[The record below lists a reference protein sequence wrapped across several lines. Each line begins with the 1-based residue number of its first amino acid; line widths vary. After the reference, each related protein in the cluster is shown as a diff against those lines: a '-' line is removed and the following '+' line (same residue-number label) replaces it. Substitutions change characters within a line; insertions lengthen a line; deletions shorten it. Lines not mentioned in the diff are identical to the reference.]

1 MKQNLQLRMSQ
12 NLALTPQLQQSIR
25 LLQLSSLE
33 LDQELE
39 IILQDNPLLE
49 LVNADNPDA
58 DIDDVSLPEANLSET
73 SNGVDHDPL
82 EADGGQSNQ
91 NDDFENDAFS
101 NLDYQE
107 IGSAPSEINQEAT
120 QESGSE
126 SSGELLEVKEDFS
139 ATDFDENYDE
149 YGSASNWDEGSRQ
162 NNGDDEDSD
171 YRRQEVVAVSLRD
184 HLLSQLK
191 LMPLSERD
199 QNLVLLLIDSINE
212 DGYLETSLEELVTEL
227 PPELEIELL
236 ELQTA
241 LKLIQSL
248 EPVGIGANNL
258 QECIML
264 QLNLLPANTEYLKF
278 AKTIVSQHLAVLAN
292 KDFVKLRKL
301 LNCDEV
307 TLKGAQT
314 LIKQQ
319 NPRPGSDYAQL
330 SADHFIQ
337 HEVLIKKVKGIWI
350 ATLNDGVVPKL
361 RINQMY
367 ADILKRNRENSSQY
381 LQTQM
386 QEAKWMIKNIQQ
398 RFSTILRVSQA
409 IVDRQRNFFEHGEIA
424 MRPLVLREIAEEL
437 ELHESTISRVTTHK
451 YMLTPRGVF
460 ELKYFFGSHVA
471 TDAGGECSATAIR
484 ALIKQMV
491 AEENIKKPLSDSQ
504 FSEILAKQGIVVARR
519 TIAKYRESLNIPPAN
534 LRKSL

>member
-1 MKQNLQLRMSQ
+1 MKQNLQLRISQ

-39 IILQDNPLLE
+39 TILQDNPLLE
-49 LVNADNPDA
+49 LVDGDNPDA
-58 DIDDVSLPEANLSET
+58 DVADVGLPEQP
-73 SNGVDHDPL
+73 NGADLDPV
-82 EADGGQSNQ
+82 EADGELSNQ

-107 IGSAPSEINQEAT
+107 INSTSAEAT
-120 QESGSE
+120 QESSTE
-126 SSGELLEVKEDFS
+126 PLETKEDFS

-162 NNGDDEDSD
+162 GNDGDDDGD
-171 YRRQEVVAVSLRD
+171 YTRQELVAESLRD

-212 DGYLETSLEELVTEL
+212 DGYLETSLEELVEEL
-227 PPELEIELL
+227 PLELEIELV

-248 EPVGIGANNL
+248 EPTGIGATNL

-264 QLNLLPANTEYLKF
+264 QLNLLPAHTEHLSV
-278 AKTIVSQHLAVLAN
+278 AKKIVSQHLAVLAN

-301 LNCDEV
+301 LNCDE
-307 TLKGAQT
+307 TALKGAQT

-330 SADHFIQ
+330 DRDHYIQ

-451 YMLTPRGVF
+451 YMLTP
-460 ELKYFFGSHVA
+460 
-471 TDAGGECSATAIR
+471 
-484 ALIKQMV
+484 
-491 AEENIKKPLSDSQ
+491 
-504 FSEILAKQGIVVARR
+504 ARR
-519 TIAKYRESLNIPPAN
+519 I
-534 LRKSL
+534 

>member
-1 MKQNLQLRMSQ
+1 MKQNLQLRVSQ
-12 NLALTPQLQQSIR
+12 NLTLTPQLQQSIR

-33 LDQELE
+33 LNQELDT
-39 IILQDNPLLE
+39 ILQENPLLE
-49 LVNADNPDA
+49 LVDGDNPDA
-58 DIDDVSLPEANLSET
+58 DLDDDIALPEQSNSADAEQIGADGET
-73 SNGVDHDPL
+73 SVD
-82 EADGGQSNQ
+82 
-91 NDDFENDAFS
+91 NDDFDAFS

-107 IGSAPSEINQEAT
+107 LTNAAPTSEEVPQEITNQ
-120 QESGSE
+120 Q
-126 SSGELLEVKEDFS
+126 EDFS
-139 ATDFDENYDE
+139 ATDFDEDYEE
-149 YGSASNWDEGSRQ
+149 YGSASQWDEGSRQ
-162 NNGDDEDSD
+162 NNGDDNDGD
-171 YRRQEVVAVSLRD
+171 YSRQEIVAESLRE

-199 QNLVLLLIDSINE
+199 QTLVLLLIDSIND
-212 DGYLETSLEELVTEL
+212 DGYLEESLEDMAESL
-227 PPELEIELL
+227 PLELEIELV

-241 LKLIQSL
+241 LKLIQHL
-248 EPVGIGANNL
+248 DPPGMGATNL

-264 QLNLLPANTEYLKF
+264 QLDMLPIETEYLSL

-292 KDFVKLRKL
+292 KDFAKLRKL
-301 LNCDEV
+301 LNCDEAC
-307 TLKGAQT
+307 LKGAQT

-330 SADHFIQ
+330 SRDHFIA
-337 HEVLIKKVKGIWI
+337 HEVLVKKVKGIWI
-350 ATLNDGVVPKL
+350 ATLNDGVIPKL

-367 ADILKRNRENSSQY
+367 ADILKRNRENSNQY

-409 IVDRQRNFFEHGEIA
+409 IVDRQRNFFEHGEVA
-424 MRPLVLREIAEEL
+424 MRPLVLREIADEL

-471 TDAGGECSATAIR
+471 TDAGGSASATAIR

-491 AEENIKKPLSDSQ
+491 ASENVKKPYSDNQ
-504 FSEILAKQGIVVARR
+504 FTDILAKQGIVVARR

-534 LRKSL
+534 LRKTL

>member
-1 MKQNLQLRMSQ
+1 MKQNLQLRISQ

-39 IILQDNPLLE
+39 TILQDNPLLE
-49 LVNADNPDA
+49 LVDGDNADG
-58 DIDDVSLPEANLSET
+58 DIDEAPEQT
-73 SNGVDHDPL
+73 NGLDHDPIT
-82 EADGGQSNQ
+82 ADGEQSNQ
-91 NDDFENDAFS
+91 NDDFETDAFS

-107 IGSAPSEINQEAT
+107 TSSTSSETSEEKPLEA
-120 QESGSE
+120 
-126 SSGELLEVKEDFS
+126 KEDFS
-139 ATDFDENYDE
+139 ATDFDEDYDE
-149 YGSASNWDEGSRQ
+149 YGSASQWDEGSRQ
-162 NNGDDEDSD
+162 NNSDDDDGDYS
-171 YRRQEVVAVSLRD
+171 RQEIIAESLRD

-191 LMPLSERD
+191 LMPLSDRD
-199 QNLVLLLIDSINE
+199 QNLLLLLIDSINE
-212 DGYLETSLEELVTEL
+212 DGYLETTLEELVEEL
-227 PPELEIELL
+227 PLELEIELL

-248 EPVGIGANNL
+248 EPAGIGATNL
-258 QECIML
+258 QECILL
-264 QLNLLPANTEYLKF
+264 QLNLLPADTDYLEI
-278 AKTIVSQHLAVLAN
+278 AKKIVSQHLAVLAN
-292 KDFVKLRKL
+292 KDFAKLRKL

-307 TLKGAQT
+307 ALKGAQS

-319 NPRPGSDYAQL
+319 NPRPGSDFAQL
-330 SADHFIQ
+330 DRDHFIQ
-337 HEVLIKKVKGIWI
+337 HEVLVKKVKGIWI

-386 QEAKWMIKNIQQ
+386 QEARWMIKNIQQ

-460 ELKYFFGSHVA
+460 ELKYFFGSHVS

>member
-1 MKQNLQLRMSQ
+1 MKQNLQLRISQ
-12 NLALTPQLQQSIR
+12 NLTLTPQLQQSIR

-33 LDQELE
+33 LNQELDV
-39 IILQDNPLLE
+39 ILQENPLLE
-49 LVNADNPDA
+49 LVDVDNPDA
-58 DIDDVSLPEANLSET
+58 DLDDELAPPEQ
-73 SNGVDHDPL
+73 SNGADA
-82 EADGGQSNQ
+82 EQIGADGESSQLDS
-91 NDDFENDAFS
+91 DDFDTFS
-101 NLDYQE
+101 NLDYQAPDSKDSSNTAPENTLEAPQE
-107 IGSAPSEINQEAT
+107 IANQ
-120 QESGSE
+120 Q
-126 SSGELLEVKEDFS
+126 EDFS
-139 ATDFDENYDE
+139 ATDFDEDYEE
-149 YGSASNWDEGSRQ
+149 YGSASSWDEGSRQ
-162 NNGDDEDSD
+162 NNGDDDGD
-171 YRRQEVVAVSLRD
+171 YSRQEIVSESLRE

-191 LMPLSERD
+191 LMPLSQRD

-212 DGYLETSLEELVTEL
+212 DGYLEESLEKLADSL
-227 PPELEIELL
+227 PLELEIELV

-241 LKLIQSL
+241 LKLIQHL
-248 EPVGIGANNL
+248 DPPGMGAINL
-258 QECIML
+258 QECILL
-264 QLNLLPANTEYLKF
+264 QLNLLPKETEYLDL
-278 AKTIVSQHLAVLAN
+278 AKNLVEQYLPVLAN

-301 LNCDEV
+301 LNCDEIA
-307 TLKGAQT
+307 LKGAQK

-330 SADHFIQ
+330 SKDHFIQ

-361 RINQMY
+361 RINQLY
-367 ADILKRNRENSSQY
+367 ADILKRNRENSNQY

-409 IVDRQRNFFEHGEIA
+409 IVDRQRNFFEHGEVA
-424 MRPLVLREIAEEL
+424 MRPLVLREIADEL

-471 TDAGGECSATAIR
+471 TDAGGSASATAIR

-491 AEENIKKPLSDSQ
+491 GSENVKKPYSDNQ
-504 FSEILAKQGIVVARR
+504 FTDILAKQGIIVARR

>member
-1 MKQNLQLRMSQ
+1 MKQNLQLRTSQ
-12 NLALTPQLQQSIR
+12 NLALTPQLQQSIK

-33 LDQELE
+33 LNQELE
-39 IILQDNPLLE
+39 TILQENPLLE
-49 LVNADNPDA
+49 LVDADNPDS
-58 DIDDVSLPEANLSET
+58 DFDDATPAEN
-73 SNGVDHDPL
+73 NGADHDANNDPMT
-82 EADGGQSNQ
+82 ADGEQSNQ
-91 NDDFENDAFS
+91 NEDFETDAFS
-101 NLDYQE
+101 NPDYQQDYQE
-107 IGSAPSEINQEAT
+107 SAESIDKP
-120 QESGSE
+120 QESSNE
-126 SSGELLEVKEDFS
+126 TIEAKEDFS

-149 YGSASNWDEGSRQ
+149 YGSAGQWDEASRQ
-162 NNGDDEDSD
+162 GNDGDDDGD
-171 YRRQEVVAVSLRD
+171 YTRQEVVAETLRE
-184 HLLSQLK
+184 HLLNQLK
-191 LMPLSERD
+191 LMPLSDRD
-199 QNLVLLLIDSINE
+199 QNLLLLLIDSIND
-212 DGYLETSLEELVTEL
+212 DGYLETTLEALVEELPL
-227 PPELEIELL
+227 ELEIELV

-241 LKLIQSL
+241 LKLIHSL
-248 EPVGIGANNL
+248 DPSGIGASNL
-258 QECIML
+258 QECILL
-264 QLNLLPANTEYLKF
+264 QLNLLPAETPYLAI
-278 AKTIVSQHLAVLAN
+278 AKTLVSQHLAVLAN
-292 KDFVKLRKL
+292 KDFLKLRKL
-301 LNCDEV
+301 LNCDEAA
-307 TLKGAQT
+307 LKGAQT

-330 SADHFIQ
+330 DRDHFIQ
-337 HEVLIKKVKGIWI
+337 HEVVIKKVKGIWV

-504 FSEILAKQGIVVARR
+504 FSEILSKQGIVVARR

>member
-1 MKQNLQLRMSQ
+1 MKQSLQLRISQ

-33 LDQELE
+33 LNQELDV
-39 IILQDNPLLE
+39 ILQENPLLE
-49 LVNADNPDA
+49 LVDGDNPDA
-58 DIDDVSLPEANLSET
+58 DLDDDLALPELANDADSDQV
-73 SNGVDHDPL
+73 G
-82 EADGGQSNQ
+82 ADGEASPDNE
-91 NDDFENDAFS
+91 DFDAFS
-101 NLDYQE
+101 NSDYQE
-107 IGSAPSEINQEAT
+107 VANPTPSAEEAPQEITSQ
-120 QESGSE
+120 Q
-126 SSGELLEVKEDFS
+126 EDFS
-139 ATDFDENYDE
+139 ATDFDEDYEE

-162 NNGDDEDSD
+162 NNSDDDDGDYS
-171 YRRQEVVAVSLRD
+171 RQEIIAESLRD
-184 HLLSQLK
+184 HLLNQLK

-199 QNLVLLLIDSINE
+199 QNLVFLLIDSINE
-212 DGYLETSLEELVTEL
+212 DGYLEESLEELEESL
-227 PPELEIELL
+227 PLELEIELV

-241 LKLIQSL
+241 LKHIQNL
-248 EPVGIGANNL
+248 DPPGIGATNL

-264 QLNLLPANTEYLKF
+264 QLNMLPKETEYLSV
-278 AKTIVSQHLAVLAN
+278 AKSIVSEHLAVLAN

-307 TLKGAQT
+307 VLKGAQT

-330 SADHFIQ
+330 SKDHFIQ
-337 HEVLIKKVKGIWI
+337 HEVIVKKVKGIWI

-361 RINQMY
+361 RINQLY
-367 ADILKRNRENSSQY
+367 ADILKRNRENSNQY

-484 ALIKQMV
+484 ALIKQLV
-491 AEENIKKPLSDSQ
+491 AEENIKKPLSDNQ
-504 FSEILAKQGIVVARR
+504 FSEVLAKQGIVVARR

>member
-1 MKQNLQLRMSQ
+1 MKQNLQLRISQ

-33 LDQELE
+33 LNQELDV
-39 IILQDNPLLE
+39 ILQENPLLE
-49 LVNADNPDA
+49 LVEGDDA
-58 DIDDVSLPEANLSET
+58 DADFDDEASLATPENTT
-73 SNGVDHDPL
+73 SDTTD
-82 EADGGQSNQ
+82 ADGVQTSE
-91 NDDFENDAFS
+91 NDDFDTDAFS
-101 NLDYQE
+101 NLDYKDSANTSSQIEETPQE
-107 IGSAPSEINQEAT
+107 ITST
-120 QESGSE
+120 
-126 SSGELLEVKEDFS
+126 KDDFS
-139 ATDFDENYDE
+139 ATDFDDDFDE

-162 NNGDDEDSD
+162 NSNDDDEGD
-171 YRRQEVVAVSLRD
+171 YTRQEIIAESLRD
-184 HLLSQLK
+184 HLLNQLK

-199 QNLVLLLIDSINE
+199 QTLVLLLIDSIND
-212 DGYLETSLEELVTEL
+212 DGYLEESLEEIAESL
-227 PPELEIELL
+227 PLELEIELV

-241 LKLIQSL
+241 LKLIQHL
-248 EPVGIGANNL
+248 DPPGMGATNL

-264 QLNLLPANTEYLKF
+264 QLNLLPDETECLCL
-278 AKTIVSQHLAVLAN
+278 AKSIVNQHLAVLAN
-292 KDFVKLRKL
+292 KDFAKLRKL
-301 LNCDEV
+301 LNCDEIA
-307 TLKGAQT
+307 LKGAQT

-330 SADHFIQ
+330 SKDHFIQ
-337 HEVLIKKVKGIWI
+337 HEVLVKKVKGIWI

-361 RINQMY
+361 RINQLY
-367 ADILKRNRENSSQY
+367 ADILKRNRENSNQY

-491 AEENIKKPLSDSQ
+491 SEENIKKPLSDNQ
-504 FSEILAKQGIVVARR
+504 FSEVLAKQGIVVARR

>member
-1 MKQNLQLRMSQ
+1 MKQNLQLRISQ

-49 LVNADNPDA
+49 LVDGDNPDA
-58 DIDDVSLPEANLSET
+58 DIADADLAEGSLAEPT
-73 SNGVDHDPL
+73 NGVDHDPL
-82 EADGGQSNQ
+82 EADGEQSNQ

-107 IGSAPSEINQEAT
+107 INNTSAETTQDAPTESLEI
-120 QESGSE
+120 
-126 SSGELLEVKEDFS
+126 KEDFS

-149 YGSASNWDEGSRQ
+149 YGSASNWDEGVRQ
-162 NNGDDEDSD
+162 NNGDDDDGD
-171 YRRQEVVAVSLRD
+171 YTRQEIVAESLRD

-212 DGYLETSLEELVTEL
+212 DGYLETTLEELVDEL
-227 PPELEIELL
+227 PLELEIELV

-248 EPVGIGANNL
+248 EPVGIGATNL

-264 QLNLLPANTEYLKF
+264 QLNLLPADTEHLSL
-278 AKTIVSQHLAVLAN
+278 AKKIVSQHLPVLAN

-307 TLKGAQT
+307 ALKGAQT

-330 SADHFIQ
+330 DRDHFIQ

>member
-1 MKQNLQLRMSQ
+1 MKQNLQLRISQ

-33 LDQELE
+33 LNQELD
-39 IILQDNPLLE
+39 IILQENPLLE
-49 LVNADNPDA
+49 LVDGDNPDM
-58 DIDDVSLPEANLSET
+58 DLDDDVALPELANGADSDQI
-73 SNGVDHDPL
+73 G
-82 EADGGQSNQ
+82 ADGEASPDA
-91 NDDFENDAFS
+91 DDVDFS
-101 NLDYQE
+101 NIDYQDLDYKDSTNTTPSTEEAPQE
-107 IGSAPSEINQEAT
+107 IANQ
-120 QESGSE
+120 QD
-126 SSGELLEVKEDFS
+126 DFS
-139 ATDFDENYDE
+139 ATDFDEDYEE
-149 YGSASNWDEGSRQ
+149 YGSASSWDEGSRQ
-162 NNGDDEDSD
+162 NNNDDDDGD
-171 YRRQEVVAVSLRD
+171 YTRQEVVSESLRE

-191 LMPLSERD
+191 FMPLSERD
-199 QNLVLLLIDSINE
+199 QNLVFLLIDSINE
-212 DGYLETSLEELVTEL
+212 DGYLEQSLEEIEESL
-227 PPELEIELL
+227 PLELEIELV

-241 LKLIQSL
+241 LKLIQHL
-248 EPVGIGANNL
+248 DPPGMGAANL

-264 QLNLLPANTEYLKF
+264 QLNVLPDETEYLYL
-278 AKTIVSQHLAVLAN
+278 AKEVVSQHLAVLAN
-292 KDFVKLRKL
+292 KDFAKLRKL
-301 LNCDEV
+301 LNCDE
-307 TLKGAQT
+307 TALKGAQN

-330 SADHFIQ
+330 SKDHFIQ
-337 HEVLIKKVKGIWI
+337 HEVLVKKVKGIWI

-361 RINQMY
+361 RINQLY

-491 AEENIKKPLSDSQ
+491 AEENIKKPLSDNQ
-504 FSEILAKQGIVVARR
+504 FSDLLAKQGIVVARR

>member
-1 MKQNLQLRMSQ
+1 MKQNLQLRFSQ

-25 LLQLSSLE
+25 LLQLSSQE

-39 IILQDNPLLE
+39 TILQDNPLLE
-49 LVNADNPDA
+49 LVNSENPDA
-58 DIDDVSLPEANLSET
+58 DLEDAGLPQQT
-73 SNGVDHDPL
+73 NGVDHDPL
-82 EADGGQSNQ
+82 EADGEQSNQ
-91 NDDFENDAFS
+91 NDDFENDAYS

-107 IGSAPSEINQEAT
+107 ITSPTAEKSL
-120 QESGSE
+120 ESGIE
-126 SSGELLEVKEDFS
+126 SPGESLEVKEDFS
-139 ATDFDENYDE
+139 AADFDDNYDE

-162 NNGDDEDSD
+162 NNGEDEDGD
-171 YRRQEVVAVSLRD
+171 YRRQEVVAESLRD

-199 QNLVLLLIDSINE
+199 QNLLLLLIDSINE
-212 DGYLETSLEELVTEL
+212 DGYLETTLEELVEDL
-227 PPELEIELL
+227 PAELEIELL

-248 EPVGIGANNL
+248 EPAGIGAINL

-264 QLNLLPANTEYLKF
+264 QLNLLPADTEYLGL
-278 AKTIVSQHLAVLAN
+278 AKKIVSQHLAVLAN

-301 LNCDEV
+301 INCDEAA
-307 TLKGAQT
+307 LKGAQT

-319 NPRPGSDYAQL
+319 NPRPGSDFAQL
-330 SADHFIQ
+330 DRDHFIQ

-460 ELKYFFGSHVA
+460 ELKYFFGSHVS

-504 FSEILAKQGIVVARR
+504 FSDILAKQGIVVARR

>member
-33 LDQELE
+33 LNQELDT
-39 IILQDNPLLE
+39 ILQDNPLLE
-49 LVNADNPDA
+49 LAEGEDFDDDAPALENGAAENGASEASGDTTDA
-58 DIDDVSLPEANLSET
+58 DGTQSSEI
-73 SNGVDHDPL
+73 
-82 EADGGQSNQ
+82 
-91 NDDFENDAFS
+91 DDFENDAFS
-101 NLDYQE
+101 NLDYTEIANTSAQVDETPQE
-107 IGSAPSEINQEAT
+107 ITS
-120 QESGSE
+120 
-126 SSGELLEVKEDFS
+126 VKEDFS
-139 ATDFDENYDE
+139 ATDFDDDYDE

-162 NNGDDEDSD
+162 NNSDDDDGDFN
-171 YRRQEVVAVSLRD
+171 RQEVVAKSLQE

-191 LMPLSERD
+191 LMPLSNRD
-199 QNLVLLLIDSINE
+199 QTLVLLLIDSIN
-212 DGYLETSLEELVTEL
+212 DNGYLEESLEEICESL
-227 PPELEIELL
+227 PLELEVDLL

-241 LKLIQSL
+241 LKLIQHL
-248 EPVGIGANNL
+248 DPPGLGANNL
-258 QECIML
+258 QECILL
-264 QLNLLPANTEYLKF
+264 QLNVLPKETPYLAC
-278 AKTIVSQHLAVLAN
+278 AKEIVSLHLAVLAN
-292 KDFVKLRKL
+292 KDFAKLRKL
-301 LNCDEV
+301 LSCDDAD
-307 TLKGAQT
+307 LKGAQS

-319 NPRPGSDYAQL
+319 NPRPASNYAQL
-330 SADHFIQ
+330 SADHYIA
-337 HEVLIKKVKGIWI
+337 HEVIVKKVKGIWI
-350 ATLNDGVVPKL
+350 ATLNDGVIPKL
-361 RINQMY
+361 RINQVY
-367 ADILKRNRENSSQY
+367 ADILKRNRENSNQY

-398 RFSTILRVSQA
+398 RFTTILRVSQA

-491 AEENIKKPLSDSQ
+491 AEENIKKPLSDNQ